1 MTQFSPEMEAWID
14 VARQVSTYDAFTKL
28 RVQPKLHKT
37 SEGWAGPCPSC
48 GDGGRPAT
56 SDRFSINAKEGV
68 WLCRKCGKH
77 GGDGIQL
84 IVEMDGEPFLAA
96 VEVLNG
102 TARPDGL
109 DQRRVAVDD
118 EALRERAEERRVEQ
132 AQVEA
137 VQRDKKE
144 TERDRIS
151 HFFEGLSPF
160 KGSTAE
166 QYLRHRKI
174 VLDAGQCADLRFAPA
189 LDYRG
194 YASRDSDRQ
203 EVLGAYPAMVA
214 AIRDVNDVI
223 IGVHRTYIDP
233 ETGLKLKPPGD
244 LFRNK
249 AKKVW
254 GSQSGGLIRLGPVRP
269 VMAIGEGIE
278 TTASWYLLGI
288 GPDDVGIAA
297 GVNLGNVSGK
307 ATGSLPHPD
316 RPGATVY
323 NGVPLPEAEQTALV
337 PPPVTRTIILLI
349 DGDSDK
355 YTTLAKIVTA
365 GRRFRDHF
373 GVDVLTCHPGIAG
386 DFNDL
391 LMKGAA

>member
-1 MTQFSPEMEAWID
+1 MTQFSPEMETWID
-14 VARQVSTYDAFTKL
+14 LARQVSTYDAFTKL
-28 RVQPKLHKT
+28 RNQPKLHKT

-56 SDRFSINAKEGV
+56 ADRFSINTKEGV
-68 WLCRKCGKH
+68 WNCRKCGKH
-77 GGDGIQL
+77 GGDGIEL
-84 IVEMDGEPFLAA
+84 VVEMDGETFFTA

-102 TARPDGL
+102 TPRPDGQ

-118 EALRERAEERRVEQ
+118 EALRERGEERRVEQ
-132 AQVEA
+132 ARVET
-137 VQRDKKE
+137 VQRDKKDA
-144 TERDRIS
+144 ERDRIS
-151 HFFEGLSPF
+151 QFFEGLSPF
-160 KGSTAE
+160 KGSGAE

-174 VLDAGQCADLRFAPA
+174 FLDAGQSADLRFAPA

-194 YASRDSDRQ
+194 YASRDSDSQ
-203 EVLGAYPAMVA
+203 EVLGAFPAMVA

-233 ETGLKLKPPGD
+233 ATGLKLKPPGD

-254 GSQSGGLIRLGPVRP
+254 GSQAGGMIRLGPVRP

-297 GVNLGNVSGK
+297 GVNLGNMSGK

-316 RPGATVY
+316 RPGATIF
-323 NGVPLPEAEQTALV
+323 NGIPVPVADQTALV
-337 PPPVTRTIILLI
+337 PPAVIRTIVLLI
-349 DGDSDK
+349 DGDGDRCA
-355 YTTLAKIVTA
+355 TLAKIMTA
-365 GRRFRDHF
+365 GRRFRDHY
-373 GVDVLTCHPGIAG
+373 GIEVLTCHPGITG